1 MKQHIKEKDANKY
14 GTVNTFT
21 GYFPDIK
28 YANARENR
36 NVEEGDHLRQ
46 PRDKVR

>member
-1 MKQHIKEKDANKY
+1 MNQHIKEENKY
-14 GTVNTFT
+14 FSVNTVT

-28 YANARENR
+28 YANARANR
-36 NVEEGDHLRQ
+36 IVEEGDYLRQ